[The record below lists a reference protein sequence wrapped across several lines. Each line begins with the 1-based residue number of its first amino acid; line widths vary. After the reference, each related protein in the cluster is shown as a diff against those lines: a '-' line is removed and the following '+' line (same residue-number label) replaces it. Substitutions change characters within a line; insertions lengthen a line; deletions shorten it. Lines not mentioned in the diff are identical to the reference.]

1 MLYLVL
7 GCGIFLLAVV
17 PYIAVKL
24 KSAGQPVLTNKGL
37 ESIAVLA
44 VVLITV
50 AIVGITLTKDYKTEQ
65 AKKEAETK
73 VLTLNRFIQ
82 SYTESAEAIKARH
95 DFDWTVGDGDEADK
109 VKIAVNKHCTFTLSL
124 KKTPNKEVTGMTIVI
139 GGDTDNKEAAEMLFV
154 LYALVKTFNPEDDYK
169 VIADF
174 IAELI
179 DAESGHEVQK
189 GTVKYSQHRLG
200 GNMLI
205 FITCE

>member
-1 MLYLVL
+1 MLCLLV
-7 GCGIFLLAVV
+7 GCGIVLLAAV
-17 PYIAVKL
+17 PYLIIKL
-24 KSAGQPVLTNKGL
+24 KQDGQPVFTNKGVIIIAL
-37 ESIAVLA
+37 IGIGSIIIGL
-44 VVLITV
+44 
-50 AIVGITLTKDYKTEQ
+50 VGIAIDKDDG
-65 AKKEAETK
+65 AETTVSK
-73 VLTLNRFIQ
+73 DMTLNRFIQ
-82 SYTESAEAIKARH
+82 SYTENAQAIKARH

-154 LYALVKTFNPEDDYK
+154 LYALAKTFNPEDDYK

-189 GTVKYSQHRLG
+189 GAVKYSQHRLG

>member
-24 KSAGQPVLTNKGL
+24 KAAGQPVLTNKGL

-50 AIVGITLTKDYKTEQ
+50 AIVGITLTKEDGADESVS
-65 AKKEAETK
+65 K
-73 VLTLNRFIQ
+73 VMTLNRFIQ
-82 SYTESAEAIKARH
+82 SYTENAQAIKARH
-95 DFDWTVGDGDEADK
+95 DFDWTIGDGDETDK
-109 VKIAVNKHCTFTLSL
+109 VKIAVNEHCTFTLSL
-124 KKTPNKEVTGMTIVI
+124 KKTPNKDVMGMTIVI

-154 LYALVKTFNPEDDYK
+154 LYALAKTFNPEDDYK

-179 DAESGHEVQK
+179 DAESGHEIQK
-189 GTVKYSQHRLG
+189 GSVKYSQHRLG

-205 FITCE
+205 FITCESL

>member
-24 KSAGQPVLTNKGL
+24 KAAGQPVLTNKGL

-44 VVLITV
+44 IVLITV
-50 AIVGITLTKDYKTEQ
+50 AIAGITLTKED
-65 AKKEAETK
+65 EADESVSK
-73 VLTLNRFIQ
+73 VMTLNRFIQ
-82 SYTESAEAIKARH
+82 SYTENAQAIKARH
-95 DFDWTVGDGDEADK
+95 DFDWTIGDGDETDK
-109 VKIAVNKHCTFTLSL
+109 VKIAVNEHCTFTLSL
-124 KKTPNKEVTGMTIVI
+124 KKTPNKDVMGMTIVI

-154 LYALVKTFNPEDDYK
+154 LYALAKTFNPEDDYK

-200 GNMLI
+200 GNILI

>member
-7 GCGIFLLAVV
+7 CCGIFLLAVV
-17 PYIAVKL
+17 PYLIVQL
-24 KSAGQPVLTNKGL
+24 KKAGQPSFKNKGV
-37 ESIAVLA
+37 I
-44 VVLITV
+44 
-50 AIVGITLTKDYKTEQ
+50 GITLIGVGAIIFALVGIAIDKDD
-65 AKKEAETK
+65 EADESVSK

-82 SYTESAEAIKARH
+82 SYTENAQAIKARH
-95 DFDWTVGDGDEADK
+95 DFDWTIGDGDEADK
-109 VKIAVNKHCTFTLSL
+109 VKIAVNEHCTFTLSL

-154 LYALVKTFNPEDDYK
+154 LYALAKTFNPEDDYK

-200 GNMLI
+200 GNILI

>member
-50 AIVGITLTKDYKTEQ
+50 AIVGITLTKED
-65 AKKEAETK
+65 EADESVSK
-73 VLTLNRFIQ
+73 VMTLNRFIQ

-95 DFDWTVGDGDEADK
+95 DFDWTIGDGDEADK

-124 KKTPNKEVTGMTIVI
+124 KKTPNKDVMGMTIVI

-154 LYALVKTFNPEDDYK
+154 LYALAKTFNPEDDYK

>member
-24 KSAGQPVLTNKGL
+24 KAAGQPVLTNKGL

-44 VVLITV
+44 IVLITV
-50 AIVGITLTKDYKTEQ
+50 AIAGITLTKDD
-65 AKKEAETK
+65 EADESVSK

-82 SYTESAEAIKARH
+82 SYTENAQAIKARH
-95 DFDWTVGDGDEADK
+95 DFDWTIGDGDEADK
-109 VKIAVNKHCTFTLSL
+109 VKIAVNEHCTFTLSL
-124 KKTPNKEVTGMTIVI
+124 KKTPNKEVMGMTIVI

-154 LYALVKTFNPEDDYK
+154 LYALAKTFNPEDDYK

-189 GTVKYSQHRLG
+189 GAVKYSQHRLG

>member
-17 PYIAVKL
+17 PYLIVQL
-24 KSAGQPVLTNKGL
+24 KKAGQPSFKNKGV
-37 ESIAVLA
+37 I
-44 VVLITV
+44 
-50 AIVGITLTKDYKTEQ
+50 GITLIGVGAIIFALVGIAIDKDD
-65 AKKEAETK
+65 EADASVPK

-82 SYTESAEAIKARH
+82 SYTENAQAIKARH
-95 DFDWTVGDGDEADK
+95 DFDWTIEAGEKADS
-109 VKIAVNKHCTFTLSL
+109 VKIKVNEHCIQTLSL
-124 KKTPNKEVTGMTIVI
+124 KKTPNKEVMGMTIVI

>member
-24 KSAGQPVLTNKGL
+24 KAAGQPVLTNKGL

-44 VVLITV
+44 IVLITV
-50 AIVGITLTKDYKTEQ
+50 AIAGITLTKDD
-65 AKKEAETK
+65 EADESLSK

-82 SYTESAEAIKARH
+82 SYTENAQAIKARH
-95 DFDWTVGDGDEADK
+95 DFDWTIGDGDEADK
-109 VKIAVNKHCTFTLSL
+109 VKIAVNEHCTFTLSL
-124 KKTPNKEVTGMTIVI
+124 KKTPNKEVMGMTIVI

-154 LYALVKTFNPEDDYK
+154 LYALVKTFNPQDDYK

-189 GTVKYSQHRLG
+189 GAVKYSQHRLG

>member
-1 MLYLVL
+1 MLYLLV
-7 GCGIFLLAVV
+7 GCGIVLLAAV
-17 PYIAVKL
+17 PYLIIKL
-24 KSAGQPVLTNKGL
+24 KQDGQPVFTNKGVIIIAL
-37 ESIAVLA
+37 IGIGSIIIGL
-44 VVLITV
+44 
-50 AIVGITLTKDYKTEQ
+50 VGIAIDKDDG
-65 AKKEAETK
+65 AETTVSK
-73 VLTLNRFIQ
+73 DMTLNRFIQ
-82 SYTESAEAIKARH
+82 SYTENAQAIKARH

-154 LYALVKTFNPEDDYK
+154 LYALAKTFNPEDDYK

-189 GTVKYSQHRLG
+189 GAVKYSQHRLG

-205 FITCE
+205 FITGE

>member
-1 MLYLVL
+1 MLYLLV
-7 GCGIFLLAVV
+7 GCGIVLLAAV
-17 PYIAVKL
+17 PYLIIKL
-24 KSAGQPVLTNKGL
+24 KQDGQPVFTNKGVIIIAL
-37 ESIAVLA
+37 IGIGSIIIGL
-44 VVLITV
+44 
-50 AIVGITLTKDYKTEQ
+50 VGIAIDKDDG
-65 AKKEAETK
+65 AETTVSK
-73 VLTLNRFIQ
+73 DMTLNRFIQ
-82 SYTESAEAIKARH
+82 SYTENAQAIKARH

-154 LYALVKTFNPEDDYK
+154 LYALAKTFNPEDDYK

-189 GTVKYSQHRLG
+189 GAVKYSQHRLG

>member
-24 KSAGQPVLTNKGL
+24 KAAGQPVLTNKGL

-44 VVLITV
+44 IVLITV
-50 AIVGITLTKDYKTEQ
+50 AIAGITLTKDDE
-65 AKKEAETK
+65 EDESVSK

-82 SYTESAEAIKARH
+82 TYTENAQAIKARH
-95 DFDWTVGDGDEADK
+95 DFDWTIEAGEKADS
-109 VKIAVNKHCTFTLSL
+109 VKIKVNEHCIQTLSL
-124 KKTPNKEVTGMTIVI
+124 KKTPNKEVMGMTIVI

-200 GNMLI
+200 GNILI

>member
-24 KSAGQPVLTNKGL
+24 KAAGQPVLTNKGL

-50 AIVGITLTKDYKTEQ
+50 AIVGITLTKED
-65 AKKEAETK
+65 EADESVSK
-73 VLTLNRFIQ
+73 VMTLNRFIQ

-95 DFDWTVGDGDEADK
+95 DFDWTIGDGDEADK
-109 VKIAVNKHCTFTLSL
+109 VKIAVNEHCTFTLSL
-124 KKTPNKEVTGMTIVI
+124 KKTPNKEVMGMTIVI

-154 LYALVKTFNPEDDYK
+154 LYALAKTFNPEDDYK

>member
-24 KSAGQPVLTNKGL
+24 KAAGQPVLTNKGL

-44 VVLITV
+44 IVLITV
-50 AIVGITLTKDYKTEQ
+50 AIAGITLTKDD
-65 AKKEAETK
+65 EADESLSK

-82 SYTESAEAIKARH
+82 SYTENAQAIKARH
-95 DFDWTVGDGDEADK
+95 DFDWTIEAGEKADSLKIK
-109 VKIAVNKHCTFTLSL
+109 VNEHCIQTLSL
-124 KKTPNKEVTGMTIVI
+124 KKTPNKEVMGMTIVI

-189 GTVKYSQHRLG
+189 GAVKYSQHRLG
-200 GNMLI
+200 GNILI

>member
-7 GCGIFLLAVV
+7 GCGIFLLAIV

-24 KSAGQPVLTNKGL
+24 KAAGQPVLTNKGL

-65 AKKEAETK
+65 AKKEAETQ
-73 VLTLNRFIQ
+73 VMTLNRFVK
-82 SYTESAEAIKARH
+82 SYTENAQAIKARH
-95 DFDWTVGDGDEADK
+95 DFDWTIGEGDAEDK

-124 KKTPNKEVTGMTIVI
+124 KKTPNKAVTGLPIVI

-154 LYALVKTFNPEDDYK
+154 LYALAKTFNPEDDYE

-189 GTVKYSQHRLG
+189 GAVKYSQHRFG
-200 GNMLI
+200 GNILI

>member
-24 KSAGQPVLTNKGL
+24 KAAGQPVLTNKGL

-50 AIVGITLTKDYKTEQ
+50 AIVGITLTKED
-65 AKKEAETK
+65 EADESVSK
-73 VLTLNRFIQ
+73 VMTLNRFIQ

-95 DFDWTVGDGDEADK
+95 DFDWTIGDGDEEDK

-124 KKTPNKEVTGMTIVI
+124 KKTPNKEVMGMTIVI

-189 GTVKYSQHRLG
+189 GAVKYSQHRLG
-200 GNMLI
+200 GNILI
-205 FITCE
+205 FITYE

>member
-17 PYIAVKL
+17 PYLIVQL
-24 KSAGQPVLTNKGL
+24 KKAGQPSFKNKGV
-37 ESIAVLA
+37 I
-44 VVLITV
+44 
-50 AIVGITLTKDYKTEQ
+50 GITLIGVGAIIFALVGIAIDKDD
-65 AKKEAETK
+65 EADASVPK

-82 SYTESAEAIKARH
+82 SYTENAQAIKARH
-95 DFDWTVGDGDEADK
+95 DCDWTIEAGEKADS
-109 VKIAVNKHCTFTLSL
+109 VKIKVNEHCIQTLSL
-124 KKTPNKEVTGMTIVI
+124 KKTPNKEVMGMTIVI

>member
-24 KSAGQPVLTNKGL
+24 KAAGQPVLTNKGL

-50 AIVGITLTKDYKTEQ
+50 AIVGITLTKED
-65 AKKEAETK
+65 EADESVSK
-73 VLTLNRFIQ
+73 VMTLNRFIQ

-95 DFDWTVGDGDEADK
+95 DFDWTIGDGDEEDK

-124 KKTPNKEVTGMTIVI
+124 KKTPNKEVMGMTIVI

-189 GTVKYSQHRLG
+189 GAVKYSQHRLG

>member
-24 KSAGQPVLTNKGL
+24 KAAGQPVLTNKGL

-44 VVLITV
+44 IVLITV
-50 AIVGITLTKDYKTEQ
+50 AIVGITLTKEDGADESVS
-65 AKKEAETK
+65 K
-73 VLTLNRFIQ
+73 VMTLNRFIQ
-82 SYTESAEAIKARH
+82 SYTENAQAIKARH
-95 DFDWTVGDGDEADK
+95 DFDWTIGDGDETDK
-109 VKIAVNKHCTFTLSL
+109 VKIAVNEHCTFTLSL
-124 KKTPNKEVTGMTIVI
+124 KKTPNKDVMGMTIVI

-154 LYALVKTFNPEDDYK
+154 LYALAKTFNPEDDYK

-179 DAESGHEVQK
+179 DAESGHEIQK
-189 GTVKYSQHRLG
+189 GSVKYSQHRLG

-205 FITCE
+205 FITRE

>member
-24 KSAGQPVLTNKGL
+24 KAAGQPVLTNKGL

-50 AIVGITLTKDYKTEQ
+50 AIVGITLTKEN
-65 AKKEAETK
+65 EADESVSK
-73 VLTLNRFIQ
+73 VMTLNRFIQ

-95 DFDWTVGDGDEADK
+95 DFDWTIGDGDETDK
-109 VKIAVNKHCTFTLSL
+109 VKIAVNEHCTFTLSL

-154 LYALVKTFNPEDDYK
+154 LYALAKTFNPEDDYK

-189 GTVKYSQHRLG
+189 GAVKYSQHRLG

>member
-7 GCGIFLLAVV
+7 CCGIFLLAVV
-17 PYIAVKL
+17 PYLIVQL
-24 KSAGQPVLTNKGL
+24 KKAGQPSFKNKGV
-37 ESIAVLA
+37 I
-44 VVLITV
+44 
-50 AIVGITLTKDYKTEQ
+50 GITLIGVGAIIFALVGIAIDKDD
-65 AKKEAETK
+65 EADESVSK

-82 SYTESAEAIKARH
+82 SYTENAQAIKARH
-95 DFDWTVGDGDEADK
+95 DFDWTIGDGDEADK
-109 VKIAVNKHCTFTLSL
+109 VKISVNEHCTFTLSL

-154 LYALVKTFNPEDDYK
+154 LYALAKTFNPEDDYK

-200 GNMLI
+200 GNILI